1 MRVARLLS
9 AALLS
14 LILVAACTSAE
25 AGWTYAPAPSK
36 APAPSSSGVASASGS
51 AQPSGSGS
59 ANVVVISAVDIKYE
73 QDTLTAPAGTPFQIQ
88 FENKDAGVPHNVS
101 LHTGGS
107 TGAEI
112 FKGTIFN
119 GVETRTYDIA
129 ALSAGAYAFVCSVHP
144 TMIGTLNVE

>member
-1 MRVARLLS
+1 MRPARLLS

-14 LILVAACTSAE
+14 VVLVAACTSAD

-36 APAPSSSGVASASGS
+36 APAPSSSGSASAE
-51 AQPSGSGS
+51 PSGSG
-59 ANVVVISAVDIKYE
+59 NPNLVVISAVGIKYE
-73 QDTLTAPAGTPFQIQ
+73 QDTLTAPAGAAFQIQ
-88 FENKDAGVPHNVS
+88 FQNKDAGVPHNVS

-107 TGAEI
+107 TGPEI

-129 ALSAGAYAFVCSVHP
+129 ALDAGAYAFVCSVHP

>member
-1 MRVARLLS
+1 MRPARLLS

-14 LILVAACTSAE
+14 VVLVAACTSAD

-36 APAPSSSGVASASGS
+36 APAPSSSGSASAE
-51 AQPSGSGS
+51 PSGSG
-59 ANVVVISAVDIKYE
+59 NPNLVVISAVGIKYE
-73 QDTLTAPAGTPFQIQ
+73 QDTLTAPAGKAFQIQ
-88 FENKDAGVPHNVS
+88 FQNKDAGVPHNVS

-107 TGAEI
+107 TGPEI

-119 GVETRTYDIA
+119 GVETRTYDVP
-129 ALSAGAYAFVCSVHP
+129 ALDAGAYAFVCSVHP